1 MAREVTYCGCGR
13 DAEYGNLCER
23 CSNKWDDEQSK
34 ITEYVNTHSLS
45 YDDEQEI
52 KKEAWDRMGLG
63 SRTVRYCD
71 YHGSCG
77 TIIEDGAEYCPSCTQ
92 RQQEYERE
100 EERRRRA
107 AIDDY

>member
-1 MAREVTYCGCGR
+1 MALEEYYCGCGR
-13 DAEYGNLCER
+13 QTEERGLCER
-23 CSNKWDDEQSK
+23 CSERWEQENDR
-34 ITEYVNTHSLS
+34 IREYVDSNNLN
-45 YDDEQEI
+45 YDDQQKLET
-52 KKEAWDRMGLG
+52 KSWNRMGLE

-92 RQQEYERE
+92 RQQEHERE